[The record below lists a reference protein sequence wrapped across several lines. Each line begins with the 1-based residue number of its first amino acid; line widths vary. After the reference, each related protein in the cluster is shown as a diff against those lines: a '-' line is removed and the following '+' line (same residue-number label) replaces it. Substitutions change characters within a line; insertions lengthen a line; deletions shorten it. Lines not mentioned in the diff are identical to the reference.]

1 MFVKARWQEMKPLQN
16 SGLKA
21 EKTTIFDFSRYFHFR
36 KHSPHVL
43 GIIDP
48 GSSEKPLKFPNH
60 YSIQS
65 RIVLEVSLHHNICLI
80 LESFGNPGSVLPR
93 PC

>member
-21 EKTTIFDFSRYFHFR
+21 EKTTIFDFHFR
-36 KHSPHVL
+36 KYSPHVV

-48 GSSEKPLKFPNH
+48 GFSEKPLKFPNH
-60 YSIQS
+60 YSIKLQINSSTQS
-65 RIVLEVSLHHNICLI
+65 GAGSWVMLWVEML
-80 LESFGNPGSVLPR
+80 SF
-93 PC
+93 

>member
-36 KHSPHVL
+36 KHSPHVV

-48 GSSEKPLKFPNH
+48 GLSEKPLKFPNH
-60 YSIQS
+60 YSIKLQINS
-65 RIVLEVSLHHNICLI
+65 STQDEAGSWVMLWVEML
-80 LESFGNPGSVLPR
+80 SF
-93 PC
+93 

>member
-21 EKTTIFDFSRYFHFR
+21 EKTTIFYFSRYFHFR
-36 KHSPHVL
+36 KHSPHVV

-48 GSSEKPLKFPNH
+48 EFSEKLLKFPNH
-60 YSIQS
+60 YSIKLQINSSTQS
-65 RIVLEVSLHHNICLI
+65 GAGSWIMLWVEML
-80 LESFGNPGSVLPR
+80 SF
-93 PC
+93 